1 MEPILNLE
9 QVIRQNLAE
18 NPLLEEDVEEEKE
31 EISAPDVP
39 DPRKDAEPTLAEKKM
54 DWEEYL
60 GEGNEWTSG
69 GYRDF
74 SESDE
79 DRLEQTQTSEK
90 TLYDYLFE
98 QLGLARFTEDE
109 IEIGTYII
117 GNIDDSGF
125 LTRDVEKLALDLQKK
140 PDEIEKVLSTIKK
153 FDPIGVGSRD
163 LRECLLIQ
171 LEEQGLED
179 TLVWELV
186 DQHLYVLDKKS
197 IPQLAKMTSTT
208 NDRIKAALEIIKTLS
223 PRPAQ
228 GRFVVPA
235 ASVTPDLTVEKVGD
249 EFVVFHN
256 DKNLPRLRINSSYRS
271 LIKRGN
277 KTPEDTKKY
286 VREKLDQARWLISA
300 IDQRRRTMIRVMNA
314 IVAEQIEFFE
324 HGEDY
329 LKPLTMEQIADI
341 VEMNV
346 ATISRVASGKFVQ
359 TPLGVFEIKYFFIS
373 GVSTDDGE
381 DLSKRTVKNRI
392 QDIIKAE
399 KSVKPLSDQEI
410 ANRLKDDGIKLA
422 RRTVTKYRE
431 EMGIQSARFR
441 KQT

>member
-1 MEPILNLE
+1 
-9 QVIRQNLAE
+9 
-18 NPLLEEDVEEEKE
+18 
-31 EISAPDVP
+31 
-39 DPRKDAEPTLAEKKM
+39 
-54 DWEEYL
+54 
-60 GEGNEWTSG
+60 
-69 GYRDF
+69 
-74 SESDE
+74 
-79 DRLEQTQTSEK
+79 
-90 TLYDYLFE
+90 
-98 QLGLARFTEDE
+98 
-109 IEIGTYII
+109 
-117 GNIDDSGF
+117 
-125 LTRDVEKLALDLQKK
+125 
-140 PDEIEKVLSTIKK
+140 
-153 FDPIGVGSRD
+153 
-163 LRECLLIQ
+163 
-171 LEEQGLED
+171 
-179 TLVWELV
+179 
-186 DQHLYVLDKKS
+186 
-197 IPQLAKMTSTT
+197 MTSTT